1 MNNVQSITVVLPF
14 PLDILSGNASYPWP
28 IYALF
33 ALWLPVLGLVMIMI
47 MSRNKKSVAQEEA
60 EIRKVEEV
68 AAVTLDPVEEAEE
81 NELLALEEAE
91 RKQQAA
97 FEEQINQYAQQ
108 GITFPLASVADT
120 SAEPESLTAQ
130 TCPEEAPI
138 PVEIQS
144 VSQPFETA
152 VVVEASPTLA
162 DIDGLESAGRLRR
175 KSAREEFFARH
186 NRK

>member
-1 MNNVQSITVVLPF
+1 
-14 PLDILSGNASYPWP
+14 
-28 IYALF
+28 
-33 ALWLPVLGLVMIMI
+33 
-47 MSRNKKSVAQEEA
+47 
-60 EIRKVEEV
+60 
-68 AAVTLDPVEEAEE
+68 
-81 NELLALEEAE
+81 
-91 RKQQAA
+91 
-97 FEEQINQYAQQ
+97 
-108 GITFPLASVADT
+108 LASVADA

>member
-68 AAVTLDPVEEAEE
+68 AAVTLDSVEEAEE

-144 VSQPFETA
+144 VSQPVETA
-152 VVVEASPTLA
+152 IVVEASPTLA
-162 DIDGLESAGRLRR
+162 DIDGLESAGRLRTDP
-175 KSAREEFFARH
+175 KIGEVIFIEVE
-186 NRK
+186 